1 MEDIFEKLQEQMK
14 ESNERWKEI
23 NEVSEKLRYLM
34 DNDLYSGEE
43 NFSVNI
49 MMVNLILLLVD
60 QLKPMYSSGEQVAK
74 LQDDIKNMLG
84 SITGGKK

>member
-1 MEDIFEKLQEQMK
+1 MDDMFKKLQEQMK
-14 ESNERWKEI
+14 ESNERWEKI
-23 NEVSEKLRYLM
+23 NEISEKLRYLL

-60 QLKPMYSSGEQVAK
+60 QLRPINSGEEQVAK
-74 LQDDIKNMLG
+74 LQNDIQDMLG
-84 SITGGKK
+84 SIMGGKK